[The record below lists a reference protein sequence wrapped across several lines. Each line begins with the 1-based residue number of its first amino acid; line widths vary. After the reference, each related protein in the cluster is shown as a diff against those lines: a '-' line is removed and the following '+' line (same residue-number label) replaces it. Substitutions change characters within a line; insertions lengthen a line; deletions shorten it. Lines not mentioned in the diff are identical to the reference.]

1 MTMRR
6 KIQIISP
13 PNDQLTGMYLPNN
26 LAEQWRSIL
35 RLVYPVGISRD
46 FNLVPIPGNPN
57 NDTPWRW
64 GECVKYNSY
73 LLFPHR
79 KGITSKE
86 FCWEFREFCKSFN
99 NTFVYDSTGVTR
111 TMFPW
116 TAIGTAVETK
126 TNNISNMAFSVTR
139 AGRITTIDF
148 AEFGYVDVD
157 AIKQTEHFLSLLW
170 SDCRIIATDISPLVP
185 VKDAN
190 PMIITLANKDNWGGV
205 IAELKDFIR
214 LQTGHQTFST
224 ATSEIFKDEAFSE
237 EGGAWKIDIGHAI
250 EKTEDEKKGKDMTE
264 VKIYNSHGV
273 LDGTNISEEFT
284 MPDDVTDQWL
294 TVMKSAYP
302 AIVPSAVRLLK
313 LVGNSNCE
321 SKYDESILGDS
332 YVLIPQSDV
341 GGLYYTKILDA
352 INARL
357 LHKSNANEN
366 IDLPWAHVA
375 STNTILVGV
384 SRRYRVNGFDLHDI
398 RSDDESKNEIRRFF
412 SLISDDNCEMTVVN
426 IGSLIGDIYDA
437 RRPLIITLSTKDNN
451 TEVHNELENF
461 MRAKTGRYVYAS
473 SMGEIF
479 GFANGS
485 WRLDIGGI
493 IECDETEEEDAV
505 KIQSDSRTLLG
516 NNIPDDVRSQWQTVI
531 KQAMPNRESE
541 DAFYLIPLDAKENYA
556 GPDYADDMIWNSWL
570 LSPRAKDIPDLYTA
584 VHNASCV
591 GDSDV
596 ETVERPWNMDR
607 DKALFV
613 STTDESFIEW
623 VRPAI
628 SSRGLDAIG
637 EKTIEHLNLS
647 MTTSNCR
654 IVACDISNIVTFP
667 NGDRAMIVTIT
678 NSDCINEVTTNLIDF
693 VSTVTLSPWD
703 ETVKAKNGAMI
714 VTFGNVTAHHTIV
727 HNKTD
732 KSGPRELTSKS
743 IKVYTVS
750 VKLTAMNTP
759 PVSVKL
765 DVIAEDDTEALEV
778 AKQQLKLYFK
788 NESVPIY
795 PKVIAESVY
804 DLVSER
810 PILDK

>member
-1 MTMRR
+1 M
-6 KIQIISP
+6 ISSP
-13 PNDQLTGMYLPNN
+13 GVYLPNN

-57 NDTPWRW
+57 NDTPWTW
-64 GECVKYNSY
+64 GECVRYNSY

-111 TMFPW
+111 TIFPW

-170 SDCRIIATDISPLVP
+170 SDCRIIATDISPIIS

-250 EKTEDEKKGKDMTE
+250 EKAEDEKKERDMTE
-264 VKIYNSHGV
+264 VKIYNTRGV
-273 LDGTNISEEFT
+273 LDGLNFANGVKMSN
-284 MPDDVTDQWL
+284 DVVDQWV

-302 AIVPSAVRLLK
+302 AIIPSAVRLLK
-313 LVGNSNCE
+313 LIGNPNCGSEYNE
-321 SKYDESILGDS
+321 SVVNDS
-332 YVLIPQSDV
+332 YLLIPQSDI
-341 GGLYYTKILDA
+341 GGIYYTKVLDA
-352 INARL
+352 INAKL
-357 LHKSNANEN
+357 LHKSYANED
-366 IDLPWAHVA
+366 IEIPWTGIQ
-375 STNTILVGV
+375 SQLNTILVGV
-384 SRRYRVNGFDLHDI
+384 SRPYRVSCFDLHDI
-398 RSDDESKNEIRRFF
+398 RGDEESKNEIRRFF
-412 SLISDDNCEMTVVN
+412 RLISDDCEMTVVDISALIN
-426 IGSLIGDIYDA
+426 IDDN
-437 RRPLIITLSTKDNN
+437 RRPLIVTLSTKESSEETIDD
-451 TEVHNELENF
+451 LENF
-461 MRAKTGRYVYAS
+461 VRAKTGRCVTVA
-473 SMGEIF
+473 SMGKIF
-479 GFANGS
+479 GYKNGS
-485 WRLDIGGI
+485 WRLDVGGI
-493 IECDETEEEDAV
+493 IKHEGEEKEV
-505 KIQSDSRTLLG
+505 MKNQSDELLLKGKDISNWVTGQLQYIANDVYGDNNSCAG
-516 NNIPDDVRSQWQTVI
+516 N
-531 KQAMPNRESE
+531 
-541 DAFYLIPLDAKENYA
+541 FYLIPLVKRENYD
-556 GPDYADDMIWNSWL
+556 GPIYNNDMLGQSYL
-570 LSPRAKDIPDLYTA
+570 LSPDATFTSPIYDTIYRELIRGKDGTTSDEMPWSLY
-584 VHNASCV
+584 
-591 GDSDV
+591 DQ
-596 ETVERPWNMDR
+596 
-607 DKALFV
+607 DKAIMISLSTNLEITHVRPATLTNLSSEEARDGFNRFLELINQPDPRIIACDLSFICKSPMGNKPMIITFTDGDCVNDVRNDLADFIPATTGTSVDKLNMATNGV
-613 STTDESFIEW
+613 SIIRFKTDESDY
-623 VRPAI
+623 V
-628 SSRGLDAIG
+628 
-637 EKTIEHLNLS
+637 
-647 MTTSNCR
+647 
-654 IVACDISNIVTFP
+654 
-667 NGDRAMIVTIT
+667 
-678 NSDCINEVTTNLIDF
+678 DCI
-693 VSTVTLSPWD
+693 
-703 ETVKAKNGAMI
+703 
-714 VTFGNVTAHHTIV
+714 
-727 HNKTD
+727 
-732 KSGPRELTSKS
+732 SGPHGLTSKS
-743 IKVYTVS
+743 IKIYTVS
-750 VKLTAMNTP
+750 VKLVTMNTP

-788 NESVPIY
+788 NESIPVY

>member
-13 PNDQLTGMYLPNN
+13 PNDQLTGIYLPNN

-46 FNLVPIPGNPN
+46 FNLVPIPENPN
-57 NDTPWRW
+57 NDQPW
-64 GECVKYNSY
+64 GDHIKYNSY

-139 AGRITTIDF
+139 AGRITAIDF

-250 EKTEDEKKGKDMTE
+250 EKAENEKEEKDMTE
-264 VKIYNSHGV
+264 VKIYNTHGV
-273 LDGTNISEEFT
+273 LDGMDLSDGVKMT
-284 MPDDVTDQWL
+284 DDVIDQWS
-294 TVMKSAYP
+294 TVMKTAYP
-302 AIVPSAVRLLK
+302 AIIPSAVRLLK
-313 LVGNSNCE
+313 LIGNPNCGSEYNE
-321 SKYDESILGDS
+321 SVVNDS
-332 YVLIPQSDV
+332 YLLIPQSDI
-341 GGLYYTKILDA
+341 GGIYYTKVLDA
-352 INARL
+352 INAKL
-357 LHKSNANEN
+357 LHKSYANED
-366 IDLPWAHVA
+366 IEVPWTGIQ
-375 STNTILVGV
+375 SQLNTILVGV
-384 SRRYRVNGFDLHDI
+384 SRPYRVSCFDLHDI
-398 RSDDESKNEIRRFF
+398 RGDEESKNEIRRFF
-412 SLISDDNCEMTVVN
+412 RLISDDCEMTVVDISALIN
-426 IGSLIGDIYDA
+426 IDDN
-437 RRPLIITLSTKDNN
+437 RRPLIVTLSTKESSEETIDD
-451 TEVHNELENF
+451 LEDF
-461 MRAKTGRYVYAS
+461 VRAKTGHCVTVA
-473 SMGEIF
+473 SMGKIF
-479 GFANGS
+479 GYENGS
-485 WRLDIGGI
+485 WRLDVGGI
-493 IECDETEEEDAV
+493 IKHEEEEKEV
-505 KIQSDSRTLLG
+505 MKNQSDELLLKGKDISNWVTGQLQYIANDVYGDNNSCAG
-516 NNIPDDVRSQWQTVI
+516 N
-531 KQAMPNRESE
+531 
-541 DAFYLIPLDAKENYA
+541 FYLIPLVKRENYD
-556 GPDYADDMIWNSWL
+556 GPIYNNDMLGQSYL
-570 LSPRAKDIPDLYTA
+570 LSPDATFTSPIYDTIYRELIRGKDGTTSDEMPWSLY
-584 VHNASCV
+584 
-591 GDSDV
+591 DQ
-596 ETVERPWNMDR
+596 
-607 DKALFV
+607 DKAIMISLSTNLEITHVRPATLTNLSSEEARDGFNRFLELINQPDPRIIACDLSFICKSPMGNKPMIITFTDGDCVNDVRNDLADFIPTTTGTSVDKFNMTTNGV
-613 STTDESFIEW
+613 SIIRFKTDESDY
-623 VRPAI
+623 V
-628 SSRGLDAIG
+628 
-637 EKTIEHLNLS
+637 
-647 MTTSNCR
+647 
-654 IVACDISNIVTFP
+654 
-667 NGDRAMIVTIT
+667 
-678 NSDCINEVTTNLIDF
+678 DCI
-693 VSTVTLSPWD
+693 
-703 ETVKAKNGAMI
+703 
-714 VTFGNVTAHHTIV
+714 
-727 HNKTD
+727 
-732 KSGPRELTSKS
+732 SGPHGLTSKS
-743 IKVYTVS
+743 IKIYTVS

-788 NESVPIY
+788 NESIPVY

>member
-13 PNDQLTGMYLPNN
+13 PNDQLTGIYLPNN

-46 FNLVPIPGNPN
+46 FNLVPIPENPN
-57 NDTPWRW
+57 NDQPW
-64 GECVKYNSY
+64 GDHIKYNSY

-126 TNNISNMAFSVTR
+126 TNNISNVAFSVTR
-139 AGRITTIDF
+139 AGRITAIDF
-148 AEFGYVDVD
+148 AEFGYMDVD

-170 SDCRIIATDISPLVP
+170 SDCRIIATDISPIIS

-250 EKTEDEKKGKDMTE
+250 EKAEDEKKERDMTE
-264 VKIYNSHGV
+264 VKIYNTRGV
-273 LDGTNISEEFT
+273 LDGLNFANGVKMSN
-284 MPDDVTDQWL
+284 DVVDQWV

-302 AIVPSAVRLLK
+302 AIIPSAVRLLK
-313 LVGNSNCE
+313 LIGNPNCGSEYNE
-321 SKYDESILGDS
+321 SVVNDS
-332 YVLIPQSDV
+332 YLLIPQSDI
-341 GGLYYTKILDA
+341 GGIYYTKVLDA
-352 INARL
+352 INAKL
-357 LHKSNANEN
+357 LHKSYANED
-366 IDLPWAHVA
+366 IEVPWTGIQ
-375 STNTILVGV
+375 SQLNTILVGV
-384 SRRYRVNGFDLHDI
+384 SRPYRVSCFDLHDI
-398 RSDDESKNEIRRFF
+398 RGDEESKNEIRRFF
-412 SLISDDNCEMTVVN
+412 RLISDDCEMTVVDISALIN
-426 IGSLIGDIYDA
+426 IDDN
-437 RRPLIITLSTKDNN
+437 RRPLIVTLSTKESSEETIDD
-451 TEVHNELENF
+451 LEDF
-461 MRAKTGRYVYAS
+461 VRAKTGHCVTVA
-473 SMGEIF
+473 SMGKIF
-479 GFANGS
+479 GYENGS
-485 WRLDIGGI
+485 WRLDVGGI
-493 IECDETEEEDAV
+493 IKHEEEEKEV
-505 KIQSDSRTLLG
+505 MKNQSDELLLKGKDISNWVTGQLQYIANDVYGDNNSCAG
-516 NNIPDDVRSQWQTVI
+516 N
-531 KQAMPNRESE
+531 
-541 DAFYLIPLDAKENYA
+541 FYLIPLVKRENYD
-556 GPDYADDMIWNSWL
+556 GPIYNNDMLGQSYL
-570 LSPRAKDIPDLYTA
+570 LSPDATFTSPIYDTIYRELIRGKDGTTSDEMPWSLY
-584 VHNASCV
+584 
-591 GDSDV
+591 DQ
-596 ETVERPWNMDR
+596 
-607 DKALFV
+607 DKAIMISLSTNLEITHVRPATLTNLSSEEARDGFNRFLELINQPDPRIIACDLSFICKSPMGNKPMIITFTDGDCVNDVRNDLADFIPTTTGTSVDKFNMATNGV
-613 STTDESFIEW
+613 SIIRFKTDESDY
-623 VRPAI
+623 V
-628 SSRGLDAIG
+628 
-637 EKTIEHLNLS
+637 
-647 MTTSNCR
+647 
-654 IVACDISNIVTFP
+654 
-667 NGDRAMIVTIT
+667 
-678 NSDCINEVTTNLIDF
+678 DCI
-693 VSTVTLSPWD
+693 
-703 ETVKAKNGAMI
+703 
-714 VTFGNVTAHHTIV
+714 
-727 HNKTD
+727 
-732 KSGPRELTSKS
+732 SGPHGLTSKS
-743 IKVYTVS
+743 IKIYTVS
-750 VKLTAMNTP
+750 VKLVTMNTP

>member
-13 PNDQLTGMYLPNN
+13 PNDQLTGIYLPNN

-57 NDTPWRW
+57 NDQPW
-64 GECVKYNSY
+64 GDHIKYNSY

-111 TMFPW
+111 TIFPW

-190 PMIITLANKDNWGGV
+190 PMIITLANKDNWGDA

-250 EKTEDEKKGKDMTE
+250 EKAEDDKKVKDMTE
-264 VKIYNSHGV
+264 VKIYNTHGV
-273 LDGTNISEEFT
+273 LGGLNFANGVKMSN
-284 MPDDVTDQWL
+284 DVVDQWV

-302 AIVPSAVRLLK
+302 AIIPSAVRLLK
-313 LVGNSNCE
+313 LIGNPNCG
-321 SKYDESILGDS
+321 SKYNESVVNDS
-332 YVLIPQSDV
+332 YLLIPQSDI
-341 GGLYYTKILDA
+341 GGIYYTKVLDA
-352 INARL
+352 INAKL
-357 LHKSNANEN
+357 LHKSYANDDIE
-366 IDLPWAHVA
+366 IPWTGIQ
-375 STNTILVGV
+375 SQLNTILVGV
-384 SRRYRVNGFDLHDI
+384 SRPYRVSCFDLHDI
-398 RSDDESKNEIRRFF
+398 RGDEESKNEIRRFF
-412 SLISDDNCEMTVVN
+412 RLISDDCEMTVVDISALIN
-426 IGSLIGDIYDA
+426 IDDN
-437 RRPLIITLSTKDNN
+437 RRPLIVTLSTKESIEETIDD
-451 TEVHNELENF
+451 LENF
-461 MRAKTGRYVYAS
+461 VRAKTGRCVTVA
-473 SMGEIF
+473 SMGKIF
-479 GFANGS
+479 GYENGS
-485 WRLDIGGI
+485 WRLDVGGI
-493 IECDETEEEDAV
+493 IKHEEEEKKVEESIRQLFIDGESIPTGVAAQWRSILQRV
-505 KIQSDSRTLLG
+505 YNDTRVVG
-516 NNIPDDVRSQWQTVI
+516 N
-531 KQAMPNRESE
+531 
-541 DAFYLIPLDAKENYA
+541 FYLIPLSKREDYE
-556 GPDYADDMIWNSWL
+556 GPAYNDDMLNQSYI
-570 LSPRAKDIPDLYTA
+570 LSPDATFGSATIHEISKELLCGETETRTKEMPWSQFSQYGTLTVAMSSDSLITHIRPAAIVIGSANFRNKIEEGFNRFLQLINRSDCILIACDLSFICESSEGY
-584 VHNASCV
+584 
-591 GDSDV
+591 
-596 ETVERPWNMDR
+596 RPMIITFTKGGSAINTINDLT
-607 DKALFV
+607 DFV
-613 STTDESFIEW
+613 STTMG
-623 VRPAI
+623 I
-628 SSRGLDAIG
+628 SVD
-637 EKTIEHLNLS
+637 TIVPTE
-647 MTTSNCR
+647 
-654 IVACDISNIVTFP
+654 D
-667 NGDRAMIVTIT
+667 
-678 NSDCINEVTTNLIDF
+678 
-693 VSTVTLSPWD
+693 
-703 ETVKAKNGAMI
+703 GAMI
-714 VTFGNVTAHHTIV
+714 ATFETEEEVDSNHCI
-727 HNKTD
+727 
-732 KSGPRELTSKS
+732 SGPRGLTSKS
-743 IKVYTVS
+743 IKIYTVS

-759 PVSVKL
+759 PVPVKL
-765 DVIAEDDTEALEV
+765 DVTAEDETEALEV

-788 NESVPIY
+788 NESIPVY

-810 PILDK
+810 SILDK

>member
-13 PNDQLTGMYLPNN
+13 PNDQLTGIYLPNN

-57 NDTPWRW
+57 NDTPWTW
-64 GECVKYNSY
+64 GECVRYNSY

-111 TMFPW
+111 TIFPW

-170 SDCRIIATDISPLVP
+170 SDCRIIATDISPIIS

-250 EKTEDEKKGKDMTE
+250 EKAEDEKKERDMTE
-264 VKIYNSHGV
+264 VKIYNTRGV
-273 LDGTNISEEFT
+273 LDGLNFANGVKMSN
-284 MPDDVTDQWL
+284 DVVDQWV

-302 AIVPSAVRLLK
+302 AIIPSAVRLLK
-313 LVGNSNCE
+313 LIGNPNCGSEYNE
-321 SKYDESILGDS
+321 SVVNDS
-332 YVLIPQSDV
+332 YLLIPQSDI
-341 GGLYYTKILDA
+341 GGIYYTKVLDA
-352 INARL
+352 INAKL
-357 LHKSNANEN
+357 LHKSYANED
-366 IDLPWAHVA
+366 IEIPWTGIQ
-375 STNTILVGV
+375 SQLNTILVGV
-384 SRRYRVNGFDLHDI
+384 SRPYRVSCFDLHDI
-398 RSDDESKNEIRRFF
+398 RGDEESKNEIRRFF
-412 SLISDDNCEMTVVN
+412 RLISDDCEMTVVDISALIN
-426 IGSLIGDIYDA
+426 IDDN
-437 RRPLIITLSTKDNN
+437 RRPLIVTLSTKESSEETIDD
-451 TEVHNELENF
+451 LENF
-461 MRAKTGRYVYAS
+461 VRAKTGRCVTVA
-473 SMGEIF
+473 SMGKIF
-479 GFANGS
+479 GYKNGS
-485 WRLDIGGI
+485 WRLDVGGI
-493 IECDETEEEDAV
+493 IKHEGEEKEV
-505 KIQSDSRTLLG
+505 MKNQSDELLLKGKDISNWVTGQLQYIANDVYGDNNSCAG
-516 NNIPDDVRSQWQTVI
+516 N
-531 KQAMPNRESE
+531 
-541 DAFYLIPLDAKENYA
+541 FYLIPLVKRENYD
-556 GPDYADDMIWNSWL
+556 GPIYNNDMLGQSYL
-570 LSPRAKDIPDLYTA
+570 LSPDATFTSPIYDTIYRELIRGKDGTTSDEMPWSLY
-584 VHNASCV
+584 
-591 GDSDV
+591 DQ
-596 ETVERPWNMDR
+596 
-607 DKALFV
+607 DKAIMISLSTNLEITHVRPATLTNLSSEEARDGFNRFLELINQPDPRIIACDLSFICKSPMGNKPMIITFTDGDCVNDVRNDLADFIPATTGTSVDKLNMATNGV
-613 STTDESFIEW
+613 SIIRFKTDESDY
-623 VRPAI
+623 V
-628 SSRGLDAIG
+628 
-637 EKTIEHLNLS
+637 
-647 MTTSNCR
+647 
-654 IVACDISNIVTFP
+654 
-667 NGDRAMIVTIT
+667 
-678 NSDCINEVTTNLIDF
+678 DCI
-693 VSTVTLSPWD
+693 
-703 ETVKAKNGAMI
+703 
-714 VTFGNVTAHHTIV
+714 
-727 HNKTD
+727 
-732 KSGPRELTSKS
+732 SGPHGLTSKS
-743 IKVYTVS
+743 IKIYTVS
-750 VKLTAMNTP
+750 VKLVTMNTP

-788 NESVPIY
+788 NESIPVY

>member
-13 PNDQLTGMYLPNN
+13 PNDQLTGIYLPNN

-46 FNLVPIPGNPN
+46 FNLVPIPENPN
-57 NDTPWRW
+57 NDQPW
-64 GECVKYNSY
+64 GDHIKYNSY

-139 AGRITTIDF
+139 AGRITAIDF

-250 EKTEDEKKGKDMTE
+250 EKAENEKEEKDMTE
-264 VKIYNSHGV
+264 VKIYNTHGV
-273 LDGTNISEEFT
+273 LDGMDLSDGVKMT
-284 MPDDVTDQWL
+284 DDVIDQWS
-294 TVMKSAYP
+294 TVMKTAYP
-302 AIVPSAVRLLK
+302 AIIPSAVRLLK
-313 LVGNSNCE
+313 LIGNPNCGSEYNE
-321 SKYDESILGDS
+321 SVVNDS
-332 YVLIPQSDV
+332 YLLIPQSDI
-341 GGLYYTKILDA
+341 GGIYYTKVLDA
-352 INARL
+352 INAKL
-357 LHKSNANEN
+357 LHKSYANED
-366 IDLPWAHVA
+366 IEVPWTGIQ
-375 STNTILVGV
+375 SQLNTILVGV
-384 SRRYRVNGFDLHDI
+384 SRPYRVSCFDLHDI
-398 RSDDESKNEIRRFF
+398 RGDEESKNEIRRFF
-412 SLISDDNCEMTVVN
+412 RLISDDCEMTVVDISALIN
-426 IGSLIGDIYDA
+426 IDDN
-437 RRPLIITLSTKDNN
+437 RRPLIVTLSTKESIEETIDD
-451 TEVHNELENF
+451 LENF
-461 MRAKTGRYVYAS
+461 VRAKTGRCVTVA
-473 SMGEIF
+473 SMGKIF
-479 GFANGS
+479 GYENGS
-485 WRLDIGGI
+485 WRLDVGGI
-493 IECDETEEEDAV
+493 IKHEEEEKEV
-505 KIQSDSRTLLG
+505 MKNQSDELLLKGKDISNWVTGQLQYIANDVYGDNNSCAG
-516 NNIPDDVRSQWQTVI
+516 N
-531 KQAMPNRESE
+531 
-541 DAFYLIPLDAKENYA
+541 FYLIPLVKRENYD
-556 GPDYADDMIWNSWL
+556 GPIYNNDMLGQSYL
-570 LSPRAKDIPDLYTA
+570 LSPDATFTSPIYDTIYRELIRGKDGTTSDEMPWSLY
-584 VHNASCV
+584 
-591 GDSDV
+591 DQ
-596 ETVERPWNMDR
+596 
-607 DKALFV
+607 DKAIMISLSTNLEITHVRPATLTNLSSEEARDGFNRFLELINQPDPRIIACDLSFICKSPMGNKPMIITFTDGDCVNDVRNDLADFIPTTTGTSVDKFNMTTNGV
-613 STTDESFIEW
+613 SIIRFKTDESDY
-623 VRPAI
+623 V
-628 SSRGLDAIG
+628 
-637 EKTIEHLNLS
+637 
-647 MTTSNCR
+647 
-654 IVACDISNIVTFP
+654 
-667 NGDRAMIVTIT
+667 
-678 NSDCINEVTTNLIDF
+678 DCI
-693 VSTVTLSPWD
+693 
-703 ETVKAKNGAMI
+703 
-714 VTFGNVTAHHTIV
+714 
-727 HNKTD
+727 
-732 KSGPRELTSKS
+732 SGPHGLTSKS
-743 IKVYTVS
+743 IKIYTVS

-788 NESVPIY
+788 NESIPVY

>member
-13 PNDQLTGMYLPNN
+13 PNDQLTGIYLPNN

-57 NDTPWRW
+57 NDQPW
-64 GECVKYNSY
+64 GDHIKYNSY

-139 AGRITTIDF
+139 AGRITAIDF

-205 IAELKDFIR
+205 IAGLKDFIR

-250 EKTEDEKKGKDMTE
+250 EKAEDDKKVKDMTE
-264 VKIYNSHGV
+264 VKIYNTHGV
-273 LDGTNISEEFT
+273 LGGLNFANGVKMSN
-284 MPDDVTDQWL
+284 DVVDQWV

-302 AIVPSAVRLLK
+302 AIIPSAVRLLK
-313 LVGNSNCE
+313 LIGNPNCG
-321 SKYDESILGDS
+321 SKYNESVVNDS
-332 YVLIPQSDV
+332 YLLIPQSDI
-341 GGLYYTKILDA
+341 GGIYYTKVLDA
-352 INARL
+352 INAKL
-357 LHKSNANEN
+357 LHKSYANED
-366 IDLPWAHVA
+366 IEIPWTGIQ
-375 STNTILVGV
+375 SQLNTILVGV
-384 SRRYRVNGFDLHDI
+384 SRPYRVSCFDLHDI
-398 RSDDESKNEIRRFF
+398 RGDEESKNEIRRFF
-412 SLISDDNCEMTVVN
+412 RLISDDCEMTVVDISALIN
-426 IGSLIGDIYDA
+426 IDDN
-437 RRPLIITLSTKDNN
+437 RRPLIVTLSTKESSEETIDD
-451 TEVHNELENF
+451 LENF
-461 MRAKTGRYVYAS
+461 VRAKTGRCVTVA
-473 SMGEIF
+473 SMGKIF
-479 GFANGS
+479 GYENGS
-485 WRLDIGGI
+485 WRLDVGGI
-493 IECDETEEEDAV
+493 IKHEEEEKKVEESIRQLFIDGESIPTGVAAQWRSILQRV
-505 KIQSDSRTLLG
+505 YNDTRVVG
-516 NNIPDDVRSQWQTVI
+516 N
-531 KQAMPNRESE
+531 
-541 DAFYLIPLDAKENYA
+541 FYLIPLSKREDYE
-556 GPDYADDMIWNSWL
+556 GPAYNDDMLNQSYI
-570 LSPRAKDIPDLYTA
+570 LSPDATFGSATIHEISKELLCGETETRTKEMPWSQFSQYGTLTVAMSSDSLITHIRPAAIVIGSANFRNKIEEGFNRFLQLINRSDCILIACDLSFICESSEGY
-584 VHNASCV
+584 
-591 GDSDV
+591 
-596 ETVERPWNMDR
+596 RPMIITFTKGGSAINTINDLT
-607 DKALFV
+607 DFV
-613 STTDESFIEW
+613 STTMG
-623 VRPAI
+623 I
-628 SSRGLDAIG
+628 SVD
-637 EKTIEHLNLS
+637 TIVPTE
-647 MTTSNCR
+647 
-654 IVACDISNIVTFP
+654 D
-667 NGDRAMIVTIT
+667 
-678 NSDCINEVTTNLIDF
+678 
-693 VSTVTLSPWD
+693 
-703 ETVKAKNGAMI
+703 GAMI
-714 VTFGNVTAHHTIV
+714 ATFETEEEVDSNHCV
-727 HNKTD
+727 
-732 KSGPRELTSKS
+732 SGPRGLTSKS
-743 IKVYTVS
+743 IKIYTVS

-759 PVSVKL
+759 PVPVKL
-765 DVIAEDDTEALEV
+765 DVTAEDETEALEV

-788 NESVPIY
+788 NESIPVY

>member
-13 PNDQLTGMYLPNN
+13 PNDQLTGIYLPNN

-139 AGRITTIDF
+139 AGRITAIDF
-148 AEFGYVDVD
+148 AEFGYMDVD

-170 SDCRIIATDISPLVP
+170 SDCRIIATDISPIIS

-237 EGGAWKIDIGHAI
+237 EGGAWKIDIGHVI
-250 EKTEDEKKGKDMTE
+250 EKTEDEKKERDMTE
-264 VKIYNSHGV
+264 VKIYNTHGV
-273 LDGTNISEEFT
+273 LDGLNFANGVKMSN
-284 MPDDVTDQWL
+284 DVVDQWV

-302 AIVPSAVRLLK
+302 AIIPSAVRLLK
-313 LVGNSNCE
+313 LIGNPNCGSEYNE
-321 SKYDESILGDS
+321 SVVNDS
-332 YVLIPQSDV
+332 YLLIPQSDI
-341 GGLYYTKILDA
+341 GGIYYTKVLDA
-352 INARL
+352 INAKL
-357 LHKSNANEN
+357 LHKSYANED
-366 IDLPWAHVA
+366 IEIPWTGIQ
-375 STNTILVGV
+375 SQLNTILVGV
-384 SRRYRVNGFDLHDI
+384 SRPYRVSCFDLHDI
-398 RSDDESKNEIRRFF
+398 RGDEESKNEIRRFF
-412 SLISDDNCEMTVVN
+412 RLISDDCEMTVVDISALIN
-426 IGSLIGDIYDA
+426 IDDN
-437 RRPLIITLSTKDNN
+437 RRPLIVTLSTKESSEETIED
-451 TEVHNELENF
+451 LEDF
-461 MRAKTGRYVYAS
+461 VRAKTGRCVTVA
-473 SMGEIF
+473 SMGKIF
-479 GFANGS
+479 GYKNGS
-485 WRLDIGGI
+485 WRLDVGGI
-493 IECDETEEEDAV
+493 IKHEEEEKEV
-505 KIQSDSRTLLG
+505 MKNQSDELLLKGKDISNWVTGQLQYIANDVYGDNNSCAG
-516 NNIPDDVRSQWQTVI
+516 N
-531 KQAMPNRESE
+531 
-541 DAFYLIPLDAKENYA
+541 FYLIPLVKRENYD
-556 GPDYADDMIWNSWL
+556 GPIYNNDMLGQSYL
-570 LSPRAKDIPDLYTA
+570 LSPDATFTSPIYDTIYRELIRGKDGTTSDEMPWSLY
-584 VHNASCV
+584 
-591 GDSDV
+591 DQ
-596 ETVERPWNMDR
+596 
-607 DKALFV
+607 DKAIMISLSTNLEITHVQPATLTNLSSEEARDGFNRFLELINQPDPRIIACDLSFICKSPMGNKPMIITFTDGDCVNDVRNDLADFIPATTGTSVDKFNMATNGV
-613 STTDESFIEW
+613 SIIRFKTDESDY
-623 VRPAI
+623 V
-628 SSRGLDAIG
+628 
-637 EKTIEHLNLS
+637 
-647 MTTSNCR
+647 
-654 IVACDISNIVTFP
+654 
-667 NGDRAMIVTIT
+667 
-678 NSDCINEVTTNLIDF
+678 DCI
-693 VSTVTLSPWD
+693 
-703 ETVKAKNGAMI
+703 
-714 VTFGNVTAHHTIV
+714 
-727 HNKTD
+727 
-732 KSGPRELTSKS
+732 SGPHGLTSKS
-743 IKVYTVS
+743 IKIYTVS
-750 VKLTAMNTP
+750 VKLVTMNTP

-788 NESVPIY
+788 NESIPVY

>member
-13 PNDQLTGMYLPNN
+13 PNDQLTGIYLSNN

-57 NDTPWRW
+57 NDQPW
-64 GECVKYNSY
+64 GDHIKYNSY

-111 TMFPW
+111 TIFPW

-157 AIKQTEHFLSLLW
+157 AIKQTEHFLSLLRL
-170 SDCRIIATDISPLVP
+170 DCRIIATDISPLVP

-205 IAELKDFIR
+205 IAGLKDFIR

-250 EKTEDEKKGKDMTE
+250 EKTEDENKEKDMTG

-273 LDGTNISEEFT
+273 LDGMDLSDGVK
-284 MPDDVTDQWL
+284 MSSDVVDQWI

-302 AIVPSAVRLLK
+302 AIIPSAVRLLK
-313 LVGNSNCE
+313 LIGNPDCRSEYNE
-321 SKYDESILGDS
+321 SVVNDS
-332 YVLIPQSDV
+332 YLLIPQSDI
-341 GGLYYTKILDA
+341 GGIYYTKVLDA
-352 INARL
+352 INAKL
-357 LHKSNANEN
+357 LHKSYADED
-366 IDLPWAHVA
+366 IEIPWTGIR
-375 STNTILVGV
+375 SQLNTILVGV
-384 SRRYRVNGFDLHDI
+384 SCSCRVSCFDLHDI
-398 RSDDESKNEIRRFF
+398 HGGEESKNEIRRFF
-412 SLISDDNCEMTVVN
+412 HLISSDDCEMTVVDISALIN
-426 IGSLIGDIYDA
+426 IDDN
-437 RRPLIITLSTKDNN
+437 RRPLIVTLSTKESSEETIDD
-451 TEVHNELENF
+451 LESF
-461 MRAKTGRYVYAS
+461 MRAKTGHCVTVA
-473 SMGEIF
+473 SMGKIF
-479 GFANGS
+479 GYENGS
-485 WRLDIGGI
+485 WRLDVGGI
-493 IECDETEEEDAV
+493 IKHEEEEKKV
-505 KIQSDSRTLLG
+505 EESIRQLFIEG
-516 NNIPDDVRSQWQTVI
+516 ENIPIGVAGQLQYIASDVYGDNSC
-531 KQAMPNRESE
+531 AGN
-541 DAFYLIPLDAKENYA
+541 FYLIPLVKRENYD
-556 GPDYADDMIWNSWL
+556 GPIYNNDMLGQSYL
-570 LSPRAKDIPDLYTA
+570 LSPDAT
-584 VHNASCV
+584 
-591 GDSDV
+591 
-596 ETVERPWNMDR
+596 
-607 DKALFV
+607 FV
-613 STTDESFIEW
+613 SPIYDTIYQELIRGKDGTISDEMPWSLYDQDKTIAIGMSTNLEITHVRPATSANLSSEEARDGFNRFLELINQPDPRIIACDLSFICKSPMGNKPMIITFTNGDYVNDVRNDLADFIPVTTGTSVVKYNMATNGVSIIRFKTDESDY
-623 VRPAI
+623 V
-628 SSRGLDAIG
+628 
-637 EKTIEHLNLS
+637 
-647 MTTSNCR
+647 
-654 IVACDISNIVTFP
+654 
-667 NGDRAMIVTIT
+667 
-678 NSDCINEVTTNLIDF
+678 DCI
-693 VSTVTLSPWD
+693 
-703 ETVKAKNGAMI
+703 
-714 VTFGNVTAHHTIV
+714 
-727 HNKTD
+727 
-732 KSGPRELTSKS
+732 SGPRGLTSKS
-743 IKVYTVS
+743 IKIYTVS

-759 PVSVKL
+759 PVSIKL

-810 PILDK
+810 QILDK

>member
-13 PNDQLTGMYLPNN
+13 PNDQLTGIYLPNN

-57 NDTPWRW
+57 NDTPWTW
-64 GECVKYNSY
+64 GECVRYNSY

-111 TMFPW
+111 TIFPW

-139 AGRITTIDF
+139 TGRITAIDF

-170 SDCRIIATDISPLVP
+170 SDCRIIATDISPLIP
-185 VKDAN
+185 AKDAN
-190 PMIITLANKDNWGGV
+190 PMIITLANKDNWGDA

-250 EKTEDEKKGKDMTE
+250 EKAEDDKKVKDMTE
-264 VKIYNSHGV
+264 VKIYNTHGV

-302 AIVPSAVRLLK
+302 AIIPSAVRLLK
-313 LVGNSNCE
+313 LIGNPNCG
-321 SKYDESILGDS
+321 SKYNESVVNDS
-332 YVLIPQSDV
+332 YLLIPQSDI
-341 GGLYYTKILDA
+341 GGIYYTKVLDA
-352 INARL
+352 INAKL
-357 LHKSNANEN
+357 LHKSYANDDIE
-366 IDLPWAHVA
+366 IPWTGIQ
-375 STNTILVGV
+375 SQLNTILVGV
-384 SRRYRVNGFDLHDI
+384 SRPYRVSCFDLHDI
-398 RSDDESKNEIRRFF
+398 RGDEESKNEIRRFF
-412 SLISDDNCEMTVVN
+412 RLISDDCEMTVVDISALIN
-426 IGSLIGDIYDA
+426 IDDN
-437 RRPLIITLSTKDNN
+437 RRPLIVTLSTKESIEETIDD
-451 TEVHNELENF
+451 LENF
-461 MRAKTGRYVYAS
+461 VRAKTGRCVTVA
-473 SMGEIF
+473 SMGKIF
-479 GFANGS
+479 GYENGS
-485 WRLDIGGI
+485 WRLDVGGI
-493 IECDETEEEDAV
+493 IKHEEEEKKVEESIRQLFIDGE
-505 KIQSDSRTLLG
+505 S
-516 NNIPDDVRSQWQTVI
+516 IPTGVAAQWRSILQRVYNDTRVVGI
-531 KQAMPNRESE
+531 
-541 DAFYLIPLDAKENYA
+541 FYLIPLSKREDYE
-556 GPDYADDMIWNSWL
+556 GPAYNDDMLNQSYI
-570 LSPRAKDIPDLYTA
+570 LSPDATFGSATIHEISKELLCGETETRTKEMPWSQFSQYGTLTVAMSSDSLITHIRPAAIVIGSANFRNKIEEGFNRFLQLINRSDCILIACDLSFICESSEGY
-584 VHNASCV
+584 
-591 GDSDV
+591 
-596 ETVERPWNMDR
+596 RPMIITFTKGGSAINTINDLT
-607 DKALFV
+607 DFV
-613 STTDESFIEW
+613 STTMG
-623 VRPAI
+623 I
-628 SSRGLDAIG
+628 SVD
-637 EKTIEHLNLS
+637 TIVPTE
-647 MTTSNCR
+647 
-654 IVACDISNIVTFP
+654 D
-667 NGDRAMIVTIT
+667 
-678 NSDCINEVTTNLIDF
+678 
-693 VSTVTLSPWD
+693 
-703 ETVKAKNGAMI
+703 GAMI
-714 VTFGNVTAHHTIV
+714 ATFETEEEVDSNHCV
-727 HNKTD
+727 
-732 KSGPRELTSKS
+732 SGPRGLTSKS
-743 IKVYTVS
+743 IKIYTVS

-759 PVSVKL
+759 PVPVKL
-765 DVIAEDDTEALEV
+765 DVTAEDETEALEV

-788 NESVPIY
+788 NESIPVY